1 MARHGVAGLFW
12 AALPKAQWPEDP
24 VYLQSIKDSWI
35 EPFGDMRQE
44 LVFIGQGLE
53 QQDIIQRLD
62 ACLLTDE
69 DLLKGEKFWA
79 TLPDPFP
86 SWGV

>member
-1 MARHGVAGLFW
+1 
-12 AALPKAQWPEDP
+12 
-24 VYLQSIKDSWI
+24 
-35 EPFGDMRQE
+35 
-44 LVFIGQGLE
+44 VFIGQGLE